1 MQRND
6 TCERSS
12 IIWRTSNIQE
22 GK

>member
-1 MQRND
+1 MQRNN
-6 TCERSS
+6 TCKRSS